1 MFRDI
6 ASKPNYNWWV
16 LWAVAAGFF
25 LSVIDHGTVIVALPE
40 IEAHFGADLPTV
52 KWVIIGYFLSIS
64 VLLLPMGRLG
74 DMIGRRRVFILGFS
88 IFVLAS
94 ALAGASRWLD
104 LPTLIT
110 AKAIQGIGSA
120 MIQGNGMAI
129 IISVFPGGERGKA
142 LGYHL
147 TVVGVGA
154 IVGPAFGGLLI
165 SIWGWPSIFF
175 VNIPLGLFI
184 VVLSL
189 MILRDEPLSTGA
201 VPGQRPSFDWP
212 GALFSGAAL
221 LAFLLAVGNGDRVG
235 WASAPIL
242 TGAGASVALL
252 AVFIWWELRTE
263 SPMLDLRLFGRKLF
277 SLGVAAGWMMFLGS
291 AGSRFLL
298 PFYLQRLLELSP
310 REVGLLMIAPALCIV
325 AMGPISGRLSD
336 RYGWRWLTVA
346 GTALGA
352 AAWFA
357 LAANLTESSP
367 VVFIVLMLMVQ
378 SAGMGLFISPNI
390 SSIVSSVDRSSYGVV
405 SSLTHLIRN
414 SGDVTS
420 IALATTAVVMVMG
433 SRGVEPSLG
442 TVSPLVAEA
451 FVSGVRWAFAF
462 LGSILVVAAAICLV
476 RGERAKTELTTPRP
490 APSGLAVGDGSSS
503 EPAA

>member
-1 MFRDI
+1 M
-6 ASKPNYNWWV
+6 
-16 LWAVAAGFF
+16 AAGFF

-40 IEAHFGADLPTV
+40 IEAHFGTDLPTV
-52 KWVIIGYFLSIS
+52 KWIIIGYFLAIS
-64 VLLLPMGRLG
+64 VLILPMGRLG
-74 DMIGRRRVFILGFS
+74 DMIGRRRVFILGFC

-94 ALAGASRWLD
+94 ALAGTSRWLD

-110 AKAIQGIGSA
+110 AKAIQGIGSS
-120 MIQGNGMAI
+120 MIQGNGMAMI
-129 IISVFPGGERGKA
+129 IAAFPGAERGKA

-184 VVLSL
+184 IGLSL
-189 MILRDEPLSTGA
+189 MILRDEPISSRA
-201 VPGQRPSFDWP
+201 APGQRPSFDWP
-212 GALFSGAAL
+212 GALLSGAAM

-235 WASAPIL
+235 WDSTPIL
-242 TGAGASVALL
+242 TGGGVSVALL
-252 AVFIWWELRTE
+252 GLFIWWELHTA
-263 SPMLDLRLFGRKLF
+263 SPMLDLRLFRRKLF

-310 REVGLLMIAPALCIV
+310 KEVGLLMIAPAMCLV
-325 AMGPISGRLSD
+325 ALGPVSGRLSD

-352 AAWFA
+352 TAWFA

-367 VVFIVLMLMVQ
+367 VFFIVLMLMVQ
-378 SAGMGLFISPNI
+378 SAGMGMFISPNI
-390 SSIVSSVDRSSYGVV
+390 SSIISSVDRSSYGVV

-420 IALATTAVVMVMG
+420 IALATAAVVMVMG

-442 TVSPLVAEA
+442 AVSPLVADA
-451 FVSGVRWAFAF
+451 FVSGMRWAFVF
-462 LGSILVVAAAICLV
+462 LGSILVIAAAICLL
-476 RGERAKTELTTPRP
+476 RGERAKAELTAPRP
-490 APSGLAVGDGSSS
+490 APTDSTFGESSSS
-503 EPAA
+503 EPTA

>member
-6 ASKPNYNWWV
+6 ANNPKYRWWV
-16 LWAVAAGFF
+16 LWAVCAGFF

-40 IEAHFGADLPTV
+40 IEAHFGADLPAV
-52 KWVIIGYFLSIS
+52 KWVIIGYFLGIS

-74 DMIGRRRVFILGFS
+74 DIIGRRRVFILGFC
-88 IFVLAS
+88 IFLLAS
-94 ALAGASRWLD
+94 ALAGSSRWLD

-110 AKAIQGIGSA
+110 AKAIQGIGGA

-129 IISVFPGGERGKA
+129 IISVFPGAERGKA

-147 TVVGVGA
+147 TVVGAGA

-184 VVLSL
+184 VGLSL
-189 MILRDEPLSTGA
+189 MILRDEPLSA
-201 VPGQRPSFDWP
+201 LASPGQQSSFDWL
-212 GALFSGAAL
+212 GAFFSGTAL
-221 LAFLLAVGNGDRVG
+221 LAFLLAVGNGDRIG
-235 WASAPIL
+235 WTSAPIL
-242 TGAGASVALL
+242 TGAGAAVALL
-252 AVFIWWELRTE
+252 AAFIWWELRTE
-263 SPMLDLRLFGRKLF
+263 SPMLDLRLFGSKVF
-277 SLGVAAGWMMFLGS
+277 ALGVAAGWISFLGS

-310 REVGLLMIAPALCIV
+310 REVGLLMIGPALCMV
-325 AMGPISGRLSD
+325 AMGPVSGRLSD
-336 RYGWRWLTVA
+336 RYGWRWLTVG

-352 AAWFA
+352 TAWFA
-357 LAANLTESSP
+357 LAANLTESSS
-367 VVFIVLMLMVQ
+367 VAFIVLMLMVQ
-378 SAGMGLFISPNI
+378 SAGAAMFISPNI
-390 SSIVSSVDRSSYGVV
+390 SSIVGSVDRSSYGVV
-405 SSLTHLIRN
+405 SSLIHLIRN

-420 IALATTAVVMVMG
+420 IALATTVVVIVMG

-442 TVSPLVAEA
+442 AVSPLVADA
-451 FVSGVRWAFAF
+451 FVSGLRWAFAF
-462 LGSILVVAAAICLV
+462 LGSILVIAAVICLL
-476 RGERAKTELTTPRP
+476 RGERAKAELNVPLT
-490 APSGLAVGDGSSS
+490 APTGSTVGEGSSS